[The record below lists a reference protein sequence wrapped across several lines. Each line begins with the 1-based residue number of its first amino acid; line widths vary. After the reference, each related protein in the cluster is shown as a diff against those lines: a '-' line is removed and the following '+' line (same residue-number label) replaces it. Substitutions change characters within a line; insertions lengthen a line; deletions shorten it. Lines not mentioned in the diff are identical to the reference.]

1 MTSIKN
7 NPTPVPHSSK
17 KKVGAINAKSPKK
30 EFAKLSRWL
39 HIYLSMISFA
49 IVLFFSVTGL
59 TLNHPSWLGGDKQVN
74 VKNKGQL
81 NVKWVNNPDTNK
93 IAKLE
98 IVEFLRKTHQIK
110 GAVSDFSIDDSEI
123 TVTLKGPAYSCDAFI
138 NRENGTYEV
147 SEMKMGVVAVMNDL
161 HKGRDSGKGWS
172 WIIDISAVFLIL
184 ISLSGLIL
192 LCFIKK
198 KRVAGFITGFVGL
211 LICYLIYKIFVP

>member
-1 MTSIKN
+1 MNSEKN
-7 NPTPVPHSSK
+7 NPAVAEIASQK
-17 KKVGAINAKSPKK
+17 KLSAKKTSPKK
-30 EFAKLSRWL
+30 EVAKLSRWL
-39 HIYLSMISFA
+39 HIYLSMVSFA

-59 TLNHPSWLGGDKQVN
+59 TLNHPSWLGGDKQIT

-81 NVKWVNNPDTNK
+81 NVNWVNNPDTNK

-98 IVEFLRKTHQIK
+98 IVEFLRKTYAVK
-110 GAVSDFSIDDSEI
+110 GFVSEFRIDDSEI

-138 NRENGTYEV
+138 DREKGTYEV
-147 SEMKMGVVAVMNDL
+147 SEIKMGAVAIMNDL
-161 HKGRDSGKGWS
+161 HKGRDSGPGWS

-198 KRVAGFITGFVGL
+198 KRVAGFITAFIGL
-211 LICYLIYKIFVP
+211 VICYMIYVIFVP